1 MSLEIVLFE
10 WPDIAPV
17 EHNFFG
23 AIMGKKVI
31 GVLTGGGDCPGLNPA
46 IKAVVKK
53 AIESGYDVM
62 GIREGWLGLVD
73 DRVSPVALDRDVVR
87 HIDRQGG
94 TILGTSRTNPF
105 KTADGVRAVEKRI
118 DALGLSAI
126 VAIGGEDTLGVAAK
140 LYDQLKAPVVGI
152 PKTID
157 RDLSFTDYSLGFE
170 SALQIITDSVDVLR
184 STAESH
190 ARIFVVEVM
199 GRHAGHLALR
209 GGISAGASVILIPEC
224 PFSIHRVCELLR
236 ERKNRGVRY
245 SIVMVAEGAMP
256 KGADLS
262 LMSKEVDAFGHV
274 RLGGIGQFLADAIEE
289 KAKLESRAVVLSHLQ
304 RGGRPVAYDR
314 RMGFYFGI
322 AAVEAIIGGHFGKMA
337 ALKNGRIV
345 LAPIKEATKELRLV
359 DINTSYDAERY
370 RAKQSII
377 GVLGPV
383 EEPLFRSA

>member
-1 MSLEIVLFE
+1 
-10 WPDIAPV
+10 
-17 EHNFFG
+17 
-23 AIMGKKVI
+23 MGKKVI

-53 AIESGYDVM
+53 AIESDFSVI
-62 GIREGWLGLVD
+62 GIKEGWLGLVD
-73 DRVSPVALDRDVVR
+73 ERVLPMTLDRDAVR

-105 KTADGVRAVEKRI
+105 KSEGGAERVANRME
-118 DALGLSAI
+118 ALGLSAI

-140 LYDQLKAPVVGI
+140 LYEQWKLPVVGI

-170 SALQIITDSVDVLR
+170 SALQVITDSVDALR

-209 GGISAGASVILIPEC
+209 GGISSAASVILIPEY
-224 PFSIHRVCELLR
+224 PFEVGRVCELLIA
-236 ERKNRGVRY
+236 RKRRGVRY

-262 LMSKEVDAFGHV
+262 LISQEKDAFGHV
-274 RLGGIGQFLADAIEE
+274 RLGGIGHYLADLIEE
-289 KAKLESRAVVLSHLQ
+289 QAQLESRAVVLSHLQ

-322 AAVEAIIGGHFGKMA
+322 AAVEAIMGGHFGKMA
-337 ALKNGRIV
+337 ALKHGRIV

-359 DINTSYDAERY
+359 DVATCYDTDYY